1 MPAAIYFRS
10 TTHTENG
17 SINKIEVI
25 NTNHTNKGILRIVI
39 PGARIFKIVVI
50 KLIAPKL

>member
-1 MPAAIYFRS
+1 MLAAVYFRS

-17 SINKIEVI
+17 NIKKIEVI

-50 KLIAPKL
+50 KLILTKI